1 MKIIVVILLISL
13 VRAELKLSQ
22 NLIQKQ
28 RPEVLFENAVPENVA

>member
-1 MKIIVVILLISL
+1 MKIIAVILLISL

-28 RPEVLFENAVPENVA
+28 GPEVLFENAVPENVA